1 MRVLT
6 TITLSASLMIAAPVL
21 AGFEPM
27 PQRSLQAQIVNET
40 IVSKTAPD
48 GTWPFALKQETA
60 EPVVYYSI

>member
-27 PQRSLQAQIVNET
+27 SQRQAEARSVNET
-40 IVSKTAPD
+40 VVLKTAPD
-48 GTWPFALKQETA
+48 GTWPFALKRETA